1 MQIVLAVFL
10 CKGGSAVGLITQILE
25 WVCIRYKGCNSN
37 LKQGKSKEAIL
48 WHLRNLE
55 KWQYMN
61 QAGITT
67 KNTFHDPKRRLIERR
82 ENTYRIGRRTGNL
95 QTIGRDRKG
104 IERLDMEE
112 LLQILSEIQIPFAYH
127 HFAEGESPEPPFICY
142 LLSGN
147 NNFSA
152 DGKIYYKINEVH
164 IELYTDWQ

>member
-1 MQIVLAVFL
+1 M
-10 CKGGSAVGLITQILE
+10 
-25 WVCIRYKGCNSN
+25 
-37 LKQGKSKEAIL
+37 AIKFKKF
-48 WHLRNLE
+48 R
-55 KWQYMN
+55 KMKYMN

-67 KNTFHDPKRRLIERR
+67 KNTFHAPKRRLVERR

-127 HFAEGESPEPPFICY
+127 HLQKRNRRSSIY

-164 IELYTDWQ
+164 IELYTD

>member
-1 MQIVLAVFL
+1 
-10 CKGGSAVGLITQILE
+10 
-25 WVCIRYKGCNSN
+25 
-37 LKQGKSKEAIL
+37 
-48 WHLRNLE
+48 
-55 KWQYMN
+55 MN

-67 KNTFHDPKRRLIERR
+67 KNTFHAPKRRLVERR

-164 IELYTDWQ
+164 IELYTD